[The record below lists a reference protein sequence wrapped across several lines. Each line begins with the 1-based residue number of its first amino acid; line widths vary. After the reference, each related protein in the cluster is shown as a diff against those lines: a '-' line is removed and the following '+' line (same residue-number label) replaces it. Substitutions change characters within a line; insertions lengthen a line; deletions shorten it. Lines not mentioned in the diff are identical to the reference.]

1 MEHNTHTHTRTHSQ
15 LTVEM
20 QIRIRSLNSTS
31 LFCRSDERCSPSLP
45 PLVLLLRPP
54 VTDGAVCVT
63 VRVAV
68 AGCRSVGGRGEAVAG
83 LCLRDCKNEYTLIRI
98 ARLMT
103 FYGSLT
109 KRGDGEPGGAGF
121 LHLGHVGVVEELAEE
136 HKVAGVHQ

>member
-1 MEHNTHTHTRTHSQ
+1 M
-15 LTVEM
+15 
-20 QIRIRSLNSTS
+20 
-31 LFCRSDERCSPSLP
+31 
-45 PLVLLLRPP
+45 
-54 VTDGAVCVT
+54 T

-83 LCLRDCKNEYTLIRI
+83 LCLRDCKNKYTFIRI

-103 FYGSLT
+103 FNGSLT

-136 HKVAGVHQ
+136 HEVAGVHQ

>member
-1 MEHNTHTHTRTHSQ
+1 
-15 LTVEM
+15 M

-31 LFCRSDERCSPSLP
+31 LFCLSDERCSPSLP
-45 PLVLLLRPP
+45 PLVLLFGPP
-54 VTDGAVCVT
+54 VTDGAVPPRGGVAVCVA